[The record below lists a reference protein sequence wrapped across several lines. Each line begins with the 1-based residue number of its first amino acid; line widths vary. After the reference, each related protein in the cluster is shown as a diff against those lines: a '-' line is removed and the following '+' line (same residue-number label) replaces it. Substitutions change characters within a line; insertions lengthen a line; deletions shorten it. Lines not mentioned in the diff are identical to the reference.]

1 MNKGVIDMS
10 DLSNELV
17 VELTRKIDK
26 VCLTIETVKDRQ
38 DEMLENVSKI
48 KEAVYNPDEGLYARI
63 RALEAW
69 KDTSSKILWT
79 FFTALIGLASAFAL
93 RGFN

>member
-1 MNKGVIDMS
+1 MS
-10 DLSNELV
+10 ESSLPNELV

-26 VCLTIETVKDRQ
+26 VCLTIETVNARQ
-38 DEMLENVSKI
+38 TELLENVSKI
-48 KEAVYNPDEGLYARI
+48 KEAVYNPDDGLYARI
-63 RALEAW
+63 RALESW

>member
-1 MNKGVIDMS
+1 MS
-10 DLSNELV
+10 ESSLPNELV

-26 VCLTIETVKDRQ
+26 VCLTIETVNARQ
-38 DEMLENVSKI
+38 TEMLENVSKI

-63 RALEAW
+63 RALESW